1 MGWGLWSKI
10 KKGFK
15 KVGNAIKKGAKWVND
30 KIIKPAAPMLRTV
43 GGAIADRVAPGTG
56 DLVRRGIDA
65 FGDTVDAV
73 GRGNYRD
80 AAQNVRDF
88 IQGGRIRLND

>member
-1 MGWGLWSKI
+1 MAWGLWSKI

-15 KVGNAIKKGAKWVND
+15 KAGEALKKGANWVND
-30 KIIKPAAPMLRTV
+30 NIIKPAAPALRAA
-43 GGAIADRVAPGTG
+43 GGAIADRIAPGTG
-56 DLVRRGIDA
+56 DIVRRGIDTVTGA
-65 FGDTVDAV
+65 VDAV

-80 AAQNVRDF
+80 AARNVRDF